1 MAINSTYGLII
12 RGTVDDMDYLLDD
25 IEQNTDLNVVY
36 QKASN
41 SELYIADE
49 KEWIKCVILDGPYCK
64 MQ

>member
-41 SELYIADE
+41 DELYITDTME
-49 KEWIKCVILDGPYCK
+49 
-64 MQ
+64 